1 MSISS
6 DPLFSIK
13 ETRMNVEYELFVME
27 SSQEIKFEIRDL
39 VRKLS
44 YGHVT
49 DDIYKAVCM
58 YPAVFSEMGITPE
71 KIADVLELKA
81 KVAFLPDAL
90 AYSLLNPDRSD
101 YLITNCDNPSVS
113 PLNLNENKFLSAL
126 RSHYHQE
133 SEYKNKLEE
142 LSQIAKEGIEECW
155 ESSYYKLNKS
165 QETGLLIDIVL
176 NRGIEQYPF
185 DSVSEKSR
193 FLSKFDL
200 YDVYHL
206 EDGIAAFKL
215 KAGEALETKHLLAKG
230 TTERILNDA
239 GFSVEQIKESL
250 RQYNIDK
257 LRVSYVDVYNEGNEQ
272 ETFIQAKV
280 DGVNQEVRKLSAFNI
295 SKENWFSDYEGMAV
309 RCYKDI
315 LDMNREQ
322 GRMIVNEKD
331 LERAAIPYIDR
342 LVDIYRNGLSESDE
356 RLFEAATLTNTSI
369 DSFWMDI
376 PFSWRLDKD
385 SDEAQKEAAFIRLV
399 DNIEG
404 LRPGMLTDEEI
415 IRAIKVPMI
424 RSSKGREEELM
435 LMKLPECFFPLIEKC
450 GEYDRGVIDYVKV
463 LRDIGRTTPT
473 MAYNSMDYFLS
484 HRLYT
489 EWDPAGADD
498 EFGEVVGGY
507 YYPNEGMNNPAEEF
521 VPNLLNE
528 QQWRS
533 LYRKYSSEAAEF
545 IPRTAFRKNRIDD
558 VQVYSTRNGGMMI
571 RCKVDDEQQ
580 SAKHLSF
587 GDASRYRVNSDVRR
601 LAVGYFMDA
610 FARDSEKELS
620 LQR

>member
-1 MSISS
+1 M
-6 DPLFSIK
+6 K
-13 ETRMNVEYELFVME
+13 
-27 SSQEIKFEIRDL
+27 SSQEIKFEIRDV
-39 VRKLS
+39 VRKIS

-49 DDIYKAVCM
+49 DDIHKAVCM
-58 YPAVFSEMGITPE
+58 HPAVFSEIGITPE

-81 KVAFLPDAL
+81 KAAFLPDAL
-90 AYSLLNPDRSD
+90 AYSLLNPDRGD
-101 YLITNCDNPSVS
+101 YLIANCDNPSVS
-113 PLNLNENKFLSAL
+113 PHNLNEYKFLSAL
-126 RSHYHQE
+126 RSHYLQE
-133 SEYKNKLEE
+133 SEYKNKLGE
-142 LSQIAKEGIEECW
+142 LSLIAKEGIEECW
-155 ESSYYKLNKS
+155 ESSYYKLIKS

-185 DSVSEKSR
+185 DSASEKSR
-193 FLSKFDL
+193 FLSKFNL

-206 EDGIAAFKL
+206 EDGIAALKL
-215 KAGEALETKHLLAKG
+215 KAGEALEAKHLLAKG
-230 TTERILNDA
+230 TTERILKDA
-239 GFSVEQIKESL
+239 GFSIEQIKDSL
-250 RQYNIDK
+250 RLNNMDK
-257 LRVSYVDVYNEGNEQ
+257 LRVSYVDIYNEGE
-272 ETFIQAKV
+272 ETYIQAKV

-309 RCYKDI
+309 RCYKDV
-315 LDMNREQ
+315 LDTNREQ
-322 GRMIVNEKD
+322 NRMIVSEKD
-331 LERAAIPYIDR
+331 LERAAMPYIDR
-342 LVDIYRNGLSESDE
+342 LVDIYRNGLSETDE

-369 DSFWMDI
+369 DTFWVDI

-385 SDEAQKEAAFIRLV
+385 PVEAQKEAAFIRLV
-399 DNIEG
+399 DNMED

-424 RSSKGREEELM
+424 SSRKGREEEAV

-489 EWDPAGADD
+489 EWDPTGADD
-498 EFGEVVGGY
+498 EFGQVVGGD
-507 YYPNEGMNNPAEEF
+507 YYPNEGMNNPAEKF

-528 QQWRS
+528 QQWTS
-533 LYRKYSSEAAEF
+533 LYKKYSSEAAEF

-558 VQVYSTRNGGMMI
+558 VQVYPTRNGGMMI

-587 GDASRYRVNSDVRR
+587 GDTSRYRADSDVRR
-601 LAVGYFMDA
+601 LAVSYFMDA